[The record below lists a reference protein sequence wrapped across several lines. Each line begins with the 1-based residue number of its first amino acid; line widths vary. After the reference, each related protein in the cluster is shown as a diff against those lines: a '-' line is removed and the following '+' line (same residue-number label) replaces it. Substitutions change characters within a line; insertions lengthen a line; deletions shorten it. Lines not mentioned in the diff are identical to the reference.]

1 MKRKSKAFIAAFL
14 SLCLIATTV
23 LVSTGNA
30 FASDANDSNGLVSVS
45 YAQGYEG
52 DTVKVTASYTNNQ
65 GTAGFEFRLY
75 YDTDV
80 LELVKTTLS
89 EDVFVEDVVVLGDKN
104 ADAKITN
111 FISYA
116 VALTKD
122 NTKNGELYTA
132 EFKIKE
138 GAAIGTSV
146 LKITDLAPS
155 NLAGEYL
162 SVNSVYGSVR
172 VLCKHADTEEVV
184 KEAVTCTKDGV
195 TEVICKKCGDLI
207 DTKTV
212 KSTGH
217 KFGEYE
223 VVTEATCS
231 KDGLK
236 RRTCSVCNE
245 VEEVKIPATGNHT
258 AVTKVTKKATC
269 TTAGEK
275 VTKCSVCDKVLST
288 EEIPATGHKFGEYEV
303 VTEATC
309 SKDGLKRRTCSVCN
323 EVEEVKIPATGKHT
337 AVTEITKKATC
348 TTAGEK
354 VTKCSVCDKVL
365 STEEI
370 PATGHKFGEYEVV
383 TEATCSKDG
392 LKRRTCSV
400 CNEVEEVKI
409 PATGKHTAV
418 TEITKKATCTTA
430 GEKVTK
436 CSVCDKVLSTEEI
449 PATGHKYSDY
459 VIKKDATET
468 EDGIL
473 ERTCTV
479 CGETEK
485 VTIPKLE
492 SLKTEVKD
500 EKAENPLAS
509 QYTKG
514 EDITFT
520 AIGIGMDNVNPQAGD
535 MRYVPAKW
543 SINPSGEWTSA
554 PYTATFAVANAGDY
568 ELKVVYNREVYKDG
582 KWVADGVT
590 ITSKT
595 AITIAE
601 KAETPDNGN
610 NGNTNND
617 STTPSGDASTDNNA
631 SVSTGDTSIYVMIMA
646 VIMIMVSAAVIVE
659 KSRKAVK

>member
-14 SLCLIATTV
+14 SVCLIATTV

-30 FASDANDSNGLVSVS
+30 FASDANVGELAVTS
-45 YAQGYEG
+45 AQGYEG
-52 DTVKVTASYTNNQ
+52 DTVKVTVSYNNNQ
-65 GTAGFEFRLY
+65 GTAGFEFRMY
-75 YDTDV
+75 YDPDV

-89 EDVFVEDVVVLGDKN
+89 EDVFIEDVVILGDKN
-104 ADAKITN
+104 ANEKITN
-111 FISYA
+111 FVSYA
-116 VALTKD
+116 VAMAKE
-122 NTKNGELYTA
+122 NKKSGELYTV
-132 EFKIKE
+132 EFKIKD
-138 GAAIGTSV
+138 GAAIGNTE
-146 LKITDLAPS
+146 LKITDLVPS
-155 NLAGEYL
+155 NFDGDLIT
-162 SVNSVYGSVR
+162 VNSKNSYVK

-195 TEVICKKCGDLI
+195 TEVRCKKCGELI

-217 KFGEYE
+217 KFGEYK

-236 RRTCSVCNE
+236 RRTCN
-245 VEEVKIPATGNHT
+245 
-258 AVTKVTKKATC
+258 
-269 TTAGEK
+269 
-275 VTKCSVCDKVLST
+275 
-288 EEIPATGHKFGEYEV
+288 
-303 VTEATC
+303 
-309 SKDGLKRRTCSVCN
+309 VCN

-370 PATGHKFGEYEVV
+370 PATGHKFGEYKVV

-646 VIMIMVSAAVIVE
+646 VIMMMASAVVIVE
-659 KSRKAVK
+659 KSRKAAK

>member
-14 SLCLIATTV
+14 SVCLIATTV

-30 FASDANDSNGLVSVS
+30 FASDANVGELAVTS
-45 YAQGYEG
+45 AQGYEG
-52 DTVKVTASYTNNQ
+52 DTVKVTVSYNNNQ
-65 GTAGFEFRLY
+65 GTAGFEFRMY
-75 YDTDV
+75 YDPDV

-89 EDVFVEDVVVLGDKN
+89 EDVFIEDVVILGDKN
-104 ADAKITN
+104 ANEKMTN
-111 FISYA
+111 FVSYA
-116 VALTKD
+116 VAMAKD
-122 NTKNGELYTA
+122 NKKSGELYTV
-132 EFKIKE
+132 EFKIKDD
-138 GAAIGTSV
+138 AAIGNTE
-146 LKITDLAPS
+146 LKITDLVPS
-155 NLAGEYL
+155 NFNGDLIT
-162 SVNSVYGSVR
+162 VNSKNSYVK

-184 KEAVTCTKDGV
+184 KEAVTCTKNGV
-195 TEVICKKCGDLI
+195 TEVKCKKCGELI

-212 KSTGH
+212 KS
-217 KFGEYE
+217 
-223 VVTEATCS
+223 
-231 KDGLK
+231 
-236 RRTCSVCNE
+236 
-245 VEEVKIPATGNHT
+245 
-258 AVTKVTKKATC
+258 
-269 TTAGEK
+269 
-275 VTKCSVCDKVLST
+275 
-288 EEIPATGHKFGEYEV
+288 TGHKFGEYEV

-370 PATGHKFGEYEVV
+370 PATGHKFGEYKVV

-646 VIMIMVSAAVIVE
+646 VIMMMASVAVIVE
-659 KSRKAVK
+659 KSRKAAK

>member
-30 FASDANDSNGLVSVS
+30 FASDANVGELAVTS
-45 YAQGYEG
+45 AQGYEG
-52 DTVKVTASYTNNQ
+52 DTVKVTVSYNNNQ
-65 GTAGFEFRLY
+65 GTAGFEFRMY
-75 YDTDV
+75 YDPDV

-89 EDVFVEDVVVLGDKN
+89 EDVFIEDVVILGDKN
-104 ADAKITN
+104 ANEKMTN
-111 FISYA
+111 FVSYA
-116 VALTKD
+116 VAMAKD
-122 NTKNGELYTA
+122 NKKSGELYTV
-132 EFKIKE
+132 EFKIKD
-138 GAAIGTSV
+138 GAAIGNTE
-146 LKITDLAPS
+146 LKITDLVPS
-155 NLAGEYL
+155 NFNGDLIT
-162 SVNSVYGSVR
+162 VNSKNSYVK

-195 TEVICKKCGDLI
+195 TEVKCKKCGELI

-217 KFGEYE
+217 KFGEY
-223 VVTEATCS
+223 
-231 KDGLK
+231 K
-236 RRTCSVCNE
+236 
-245 VEEVKIPATGNHT
+245 
-258 AVTKVTKKATC
+258 
-269 TTAGEK
+269 
-275 VTKCSVCDKVLST
+275 
-288 EEIPATGHKFGEYEV
+288 V

-354 VTKCSVCDKVL
+354 VTKCGVCDKVL

-370 PATGHKFGEYEVV
+370 PATGHKFGEYKVV

-418 TEITKKATCTTA
+418 TEITKKATCTTV

-631 SVSTGDTSIYVMIMA
+631 SVSTGDTSIYVMIVA
-646 VIMIMVSAAVIVE
+646 VIMMMASAAVIVE
-659 KSRKAVK
+659 KSRKAAK

>member
-14 SLCLIATTV
+14 SVCLIATTV

-30 FASDANDSNGLVSVS
+30 FAGDANVGELAVTS
-45 YAQGYEG
+45 AQGYEG
-52 DTVKVTASYTNNQ
+52 DTVKVTVSYNNNQ
-65 GTAGFEFRLY
+65 GTAGFEFRMY
-75 YDTDV
+75 YDPDV

-89 EDVFVEDVVVLGDKN
+89 EDVFIEDVVILGDKN
-104 ADAKITN
+104 ANEKMTN
-111 FISYA
+111 FVSYA
-116 VALTKD
+116 VAMAKD
-122 NTKNGELYTA
+122 NKKSGELYTV
-132 EFKIKE
+132 EFKIKD
-138 GAAIGTSV
+138 GAAIGNTE
-146 LKITDLAPS
+146 LKITDLVPS
-155 NLAGEYL
+155 NFNGDLIT
-162 SVNSVYGSVR
+162 VNSKNSYVK

-195 TEVICKKCGDLI
+195 TEVKCKKCGELI

-212 KSTGH
+212 KS
-217 KFGEYE
+217 
-223 VVTEATCS
+223 
-231 KDGLK
+231 
-236 RRTCSVCNE
+236 
-245 VEEVKIPATGNHT
+245 
-258 AVTKVTKKATC
+258 
-269 TTAGEK
+269 
-275 VTKCSVCDKVLST
+275 
-288 EEIPATGHKFGEYEV
+288 TGHKFGEYEV

-370 PATGHKFGEYEVV
+370 PATGHKFGEYKVV

-631 SVSTGDTSIYVMIMA
+631 SVSTGDTSMYVMIMA
-646 VIMIMVSAAVIVE
+646 VIMMMASAAVIVE

>member
-14 SLCLIATTV
+14 SVCLIATTV

-30 FASDANDSNGLVSVS
+30 FAGDANVGELAVTS
-45 YAQGYEG
+45 AQGYEG
-52 DTVKVTASYTNNQ
+52 DTVKVTVSYNNNQ
-65 GTAGFEFRLY
+65 GTAGFEFRMY
-75 YDTDV
+75 YDPDV

-89 EDVFVEDVVVLGDKN
+89 EDVFIEDVVILGDKN
-104 ADAKITN
+104 ANEKMTN
-111 FISYA
+111 FVSYA
-116 VALTKD
+116 VAMAKD
-122 NTKNGELYTA
+122 NKKSGELYTV
-132 EFKIKE
+132 EFKIKD
-138 GAAIGTSV
+138 GAAIGNTE
-146 LKITDLAPS
+146 LKITDLVPS
-155 NLAGEYL
+155 NFNGDLIT
-162 SVNSVYGSVR
+162 VNSKNSYVK

-195 TEVICKKCGDLI
+195 TEVKCKKCGELI

-217 KFGEYE
+217 KFGEY
-223 VVTEATCS
+223 
-231 KDGLK
+231 K
-236 RRTCSVCNE
+236 
-245 VEEVKIPATGNHT
+245 
-258 AVTKVTKKATC
+258 
-269 TTAGEK
+269 
-275 VTKCSVCDKVLST
+275 
-288 EEIPATGHKFGEYEV
+288 V

-370 PATGHKFGEYEVV
+370 PATGHKFGEYKVV

-582 KWVADGVT
+582 KWIADGVT

-601 KAETPDNGN
+601 KAETPDNSN

-631 SVSTGDTSIYVMIMA
+631 SVSTGDTSIYVMI
-646 VIMIMVSAAVIVE
+646 
-659 KSRKAVK
+659 KNK

>member
-30 FASDANDSNGLVSVS
+30 FASDANVGELAVTS
-45 YAQGYEG
+45 AQGYEG
-52 DTVKVTASYTNNQ
+52 DTVKVTVSYNNNQ
-65 GTAGFEFRLY
+65 GTAGFEFRMY
-75 YDTDV
+75 YDPDV

-89 EDVFVEDVVVLGDKN
+89 EDVFIEDVVILGDKN
-104 ADAKITN
+104 ANEKMTN
-111 FISYA
+111 FVSYA
-116 VALTKD
+116 VAMAKD
-122 NTKNGELYTA
+122 NKKSGELYTV
-132 EFKIKE
+132 EFKIKD
-138 GAAIGTSV
+138 GAAIGNTE
-146 LKITDLAPS
+146 LKITDLVPS
-155 NLAGEYL
+155 NFDGDLIT
-162 SVNSVYGSVR
+162 VNSKNSYVK

-195 TEVICKKCGDLI
+195 TEVRCKKCGELI

-212 KSTGH
+212 K
-217 KFGEYE
+217 
-223 VVTEATCS
+223 
-231 KDGLK
+231 
-236 RRTCSVCNE
+236 
-245 VEEVKIPATGNHT
+245 
-258 AVTKVTKKATC
+258 
-269 TTAGEK
+269 
-275 VTKCSVCDKVLST
+275 
-288 EEIPATGHKFGEYEV
+288 ATGHKFGEYEV

-370 PATGHKFGEYEVV
+370 PATGHKFGEYKVV

-617 STTPSGDASTDNNA
+617 STTPSGDASIDNNA
-631 SVSTGDTSIYVMIMA
+631 SVSTGDTSMYVMIMA
-646 VIMIMVSAAVIVE
+646 VIMMMASAAVIVE
-659 KSRKAVK
+659 KSRKAAK

>member
-23 LVSTGNA
+23 IVSTGNA
-30 FASDANDSNGLVSVS
+30 FAGDANVGELAVTS
-45 YAQGYEG
+45 AQGYEG
-52 DTVKVTASYTNNQ
+52 DTVKVTVSYNNNQ
-65 GTAGFEFRLY
+65 GTAGFEFRMY
-75 YDTDV
+75 YDPDV

-89 EDVFVEDVVVLGDKN
+89 EDVFIEDVVILGDKN
-104 ADAKITN
+104 ANEKMTN
-111 FISYA
+111 FVSYA
-116 VALTKD
+116 VAMAKD
-122 NTKNGELYTA
+122 NKKSGELYTV
-132 EFKIKE
+132 EFKIKD
-138 GAAIGTSV
+138 GAAIGNTE
-146 LKITDLAPS
+146 LKITDLVPS
-155 NLAGEYL
+155 NFDGDLIT
-162 SVNSVYGSVR
+162 VNSKNSYVK

-195 TEVICKKCGDLI
+195 TEVKCKKCGELI

-212 KSTGH
+212 KS
-217 KFGEYE
+217 
-223 VVTEATCS
+223 
-231 KDGLK
+231 
-236 RRTCSVCNE
+236 
-245 VEEVKIPATGNHT
+245 
-258 AVTKVTKKATC
+258 
-269 TTAGEK
+269 
-275 VTKCSVCDKVLST
+275 
-288 EEIPATGHKFGEYEV
+288 
-303 VTEATC
+303 
-309 SKDGLKRRTCSVCN
+309 
-323 EVEEVKIPATGKHT
+323 
-337 AVTEITKKATC
+337 
-348 TTAGEK
+348 
-354 VTKCSVCDKVL
+354 
-365 STEEI
+365 
-370 PATGHKFGEYEVV
+370 
-383 TEATCSKDG
+383 
-392 LKRRTCSV
+392 
-400 CNEVEEVKI
+400 
-409 PATGKHTAV
+409 
-418 TEITKKATCTTA
+418 
-430 GEKVTK
+430 
-436 CSVCDKVLSTEEI
+436 
-449 PATGHKYSDY
+449 TGHKYSDY

-646 VIMIMVSAAVIVE
+646 VIMMMASAAVIVE
-659 KSRKAVK
+659 KSRKAAK

>member
-14 SLCLIATTV
+14 GLCLIATTV
-23 LVSTGNA
+23 IVSTGNA
-30 FASDANDSNGLVSVS
+30 FAGDANVGELAVTS
-45 YAQGYEG
+45 AQGYEG
-52 DTVKVTASYTNNQ
+52 DTVKVTVSYNNNQ
-65 GTAGFEFRLY
+65 GTAGFEFRMY
-75 YDTDV
+75 YDPDV

-89 EDVFVEDVVVLGDKN
+89 EDVFIEDVVILGDKN
-104 ADAKITN
+104 ANEKITN
-111 FISYA
+111 FVSYA
-116 VALTKD
+116 VAMAKE
-122 NTKNGELYTA
+122 NKKSGELYTV
-132 EFKIKE
+132 EFKIKD
-138 GAAIGTSV
+138 GAAIGNTE
-146 LKITDLAPS
+146 LKITDLVPS
-155 NLAGEYL
+155 NFDGDLIT
-162 SVNSVYGSVR
+162 VNSKNSYVK

-195 TEVICKKCGDLI
+195 TEVKCKKCGELI

-212 KSTGH
+212 KS
-217 KFGEYE
+217 
-223 VVTEATCS
+223 
-231 KDGLK
+231 
-236 RRTCSVCNE
+236 
-245 VEEVKIPATGNHT
+245 
-258 AVTKVTKKATC
+258 
-269 TTAGEK
+269 
-275 VTKCSVCDKVLST
+275 
-288 EEIPATGHKFGEYEV
+288 TGHKFGEYEV

-370 PATGHKFGEYEVV
+370 PATGHKFGEYKVV

-646 VIMIMVSAAVIVE
+646 VIMMMASAAVIVE

>member
-23 LVSTGNA
+23 IVSTGNA
-30 FASDANDSNGLVSVS
+30 FAGDANVGELAVTS
-45 YAQGYEG
+45 AQGCEG
-52 DTVKVTASYTNNQ
+52 DTVKVTVSYNNNQ
-65 GTAGFEFRLY
+65 GTAGFEFRMY
-75 YDTDV
+75 YDPDV

-89 EDVFVEDVVVLGDKN
+89 EDVFIEDVVILGDKN
-104 ADAKITN
+104 ANEKMTN
-111 FISYA
+111 FVSYA
-116 VALTKD
+116 VAMAKD
-122 NTKNGELYTA
+122 NKKSGELYTV
-132 EFKIKE
+132 EFKIKD
-138 GAAIGTSV
+138 GAAIGNTE
-146 LKITDLAPS
+146 LKITDLVPS
-155 NLAGEYL
+155 NFNGDLIT
-162 SVNSVYGSVR
+162 VNSKDSYVK

-195 TEVICKKCGDLI
+195 TEVRCKKCGELV

-217 KFGEYE
+217 KFGEY
-223 VVTEATCS
+223 
-231 KDGLK
+231 K
-236 RRTCSVCNE
+236 
-245 VEEVKIPATGNHT
+245 
-258 AVTKVTKKATC
+258 
-269 TTAGEK
+269 
-275 VTKCSVCDKVLST
+275 
-288 EEIPATGHKFGEYEV
+288 V

-601 KAETPDNGN
+601 KAETPDNVN

-646 VIMIMVSAAVIVE
+646 VIMMMASAAVIVE

>member
-23 LVSTGNA
+23 IVSTGNA
-30 FASDANDSNGLVSVS
+30 FAGDANVGELAVTS
-45 YAQGYEG
+45 AQGYEG
-52 DTVKVTASYTNNQ
+52 DTVKVTVSYNNNQ
-65 GTAGFEFRLY
+65 GTAGFEFRMY
-75 YDTDV
+75 YDPDV
-80 LELVKTTLS
+80 MELVKTTLS
-89 EDVFVEDVVVLGDKN
+89 EDVFIEDVVILGDKN
-104 ADAKITN
+104 ANEKMTN
-111 FISYA
+111 FVSYA
-116 VALTKD
+116 VAMAKD
-122 NTKNGELYTA
+122 NKKSGELYTV
-132 EFKIKE
+132 EFKIKD
-138 GAAIGTSV
+138 GAAIGNTE
-146 LKITDLAPS
+146 LKITDLVPS
-155 NLAGEYL
+155 NFDGDLIT
-162 SVNSVYGSVR
+162 VNSKNSYVK

-195 TEVICKKCGDLI
+195 TEVKCKKCGELI

-212 KSTGH
+212 KS
-217 KFGEYE
+217 
-223 VVTEATCS
+223 
-231 KDGLK
+231 
-236 RRTCSVCNE
+236 
-245 VEEVKIPATGNHT
+245 
-258 AVTKVTKKATC
+258 
-269 TTAGEK
+269 
-275 VTKCSVCDKVLST
+275 
-288 EEIPATGHKFGEYEV
+288 TGHKFGEYEV

-370 PATGHKFGEYEVV
+370 PATGHKFGEYKVV

-595 AITIAE
+595 SITIAE

-617 STTPSGDASTDNNA
+617 STTPSGDASIDNNA
-631 SVSTGDTSIYVMIMA
+631 SVSTGDTSMYVMIMA
-646 VIMIMVSAAVIVE
+646 VIMMMASAAVIVE

>member
-23 LVSTGNA
+23 IVSTGNA
-30 FASDANDSNGLVSVS
+30 FAGDANVGELAVTS
-45 YAQGYEG
+45 AQGYEG
-52 DTVKVTASYTNNQ
+52 DTVKVTVSYNNNQ
-65 GTAGFEFRLY
+65 GTAGFEFRMY
-75 YDTDV
+75 YDPDV

-89 EDVFVEDVVVLGDKN
+89 EDVFIEDVVILGDKN
-104 ADAKITN
+104 ANEKMTN
-111 FISYA
+111 FVSYA
-116 VALTKD
+116 VAMAKD
-122 NTKNGELYTA
+122 NKKSGELYTV
-132 EFKIKE
+132 EFKIKD
-138 GAAIGTSV
+138 GAAIGNTE
-146 LKITDLAPS
+146 LKITDLVPS
-155 NLAGEYL
+155 NFDGDLIT
-162 SVNSVYGSVR
+162 VNSKNSYVK

-195 TEVICKKCGDLI
+195 TEVKCKKCGELI

-212 KSTGH
+212 KS
-217 KFGEYE
+217 
-223 VVTEATCS
+223 
-231 KDGLK
+231 
-236 RRTCSVCNE
+236 
-245 VEEVKIPATGNHT
+245 
-258 AVTKVTKKATC
+258 
-269 TTAGEK
+269 
-275 VTKCSVCDKVLST
+275 
-288 EEIPATGHKFGEYEV
+288 TGHKFGEYEV

-520 AIGIGMDNVNPQAGD
+520 AIGIEMDNVNPQAGD

-601 KAETPDNGN
+601 KAETPDNVN

-646 VIMIMVSAAVIVE
+646 VIMMMASAAVIVE

>member
-30 FASDANDSNGLVSVS
+30 FASDANVGELAVTS
-45 YAQGYEG
+45 AQGCEG
-52 DTVKVTASYTNNQ
+52 DTVKVTVSYNNNQ
-65 GTAGFEFRLY
+65 GTAGFEFRMY
-75 YDTDV
+75 YDPDV

-89 EDVFVEDVVVLGDKN
+89 EDVFIEDVVILGDKN
-104 ADAKITN
+104 ANEKMTN
-111 FISYA
+111 FVSYA
-116 VALTKD
+116 VAMAKD
-122 NTKNGELYTA
+122 NKKSGELYTV
-132 EFKIKE
+132 EFKIKD
-138 GAAIGTSV
+138 GAAIGNTE
-146 LKITDLAPS
+146 LKITDLVPS
-155 NLAGEYL
+155 NFDGDLIT
-162 SVNSVYGSVR
+162 VNSKNSYVK
-172 VLCKHADTEEVV
+172 VLCKHADTEEVI

-195 TEVICKKCGDLI
+195 TEVRCKKCGELI

-217 KFGEYE
+217 KFGEYK

-245 VEEVKIPATGNHT
+245 VEEVKIPATGKHT
-258 AVTKVTKKATC
+258 AVTEITKKATC

-275 VTKCSVCDKVLST
+275 ITKCSVCDKVLST

-354 VTKCSVCDKVL
+354 
-365 STEEI
+365 I
-370 PATGHKFGEYEVV
+370 
-383 TEATCSKDG
+383 
-392 LKRRTCSV
+392 
-400 CNEVEEVKI
+400 
-409 PATGKHTAV
+409 
-418 TEITKKATCTTA
+418 
-430 GEKVTK
+430 TK

-646 VIMIMVSAAVIVE
+646 VIMMMASAAVIVE

>member
-23 LVSTGNA
+23 IVSTGNA
-30 FASDANDSNGLVSVS
+30 FAGDANVGELAVTS
-45 YAQGYEG
+45 AQGYEG
-52 DTVKVTASYTNNQ
+52 DTVKVTVSYNNNQ
-65 GTAGFEFRLY
+65 GTAGFEFRMY
-75 YDTDV
+75 YDPDV

-89 EDVFVEDVVVLGDKN
+89 EDVFIEDVVILGDKN
-104 ADAKITN
+104 ANEKMTN
-111 FISYA
+111 FVSYA
-116 VALTKD
+116 VAMAKD
-122 NTKNGELYTA
+122 NKKSGELYTV
-132 EFKIKE
+132 EFKIKD
-138 GAAIGTSV
+138 GAAIGNTE
-146 LKITDLAPS
+146 LKITDLVPS
-155 NLAGEYL
+155 NFDGDLIT
-162 SVNSVYGSVR
+162 VNSKNSYVK

-195 TEVICKKCGDLI
+195 TEVKCKKCGELI

-212 KSTGH
+212 KS
-217 KFGEYE
+217 
-223 VVTEATCS
+223 
-231 KDGLK
+231 
-236 RRTCSVCNE
+236 
-245 VEEVKIPATGNHT
+245 
-258 AVTKVTKKATC
+258 
-269 TTAGEK
+269 
-275 VTKCSVCDKVLST
+275 
-288 EEIPATGHKFGEYEV
+288 TGHKFGEYEV

-370 PATGHKFGEYEVV
+370 PATGHKFGEYKVV

-617 STTPSGDASTDNNA
+617 STTPSGDASIDNNA
-631 SVSTGDTSIYVMIMA
+631 SVSTGDTSMYVMMMA
-646 VIMIMVSAAVIVE
+646 VIMMMASAAVIVE

>member
-1 MKRKSKAFIAAFL
+1 MKRKSKAIIAAFL

-23 LVSTGNA
+23 IVSTGNA
-30 FASDANDSNGLVSVS
+30 FAGDANVGELAVTS
-45 YAQGYEG
+45 AQGYEG
-52 DTVKVTASYTNNQ
+52 DTVKVTVSYNNNQ
-65 GTAGFEFRLY
+65 GTAGFEFRMY
-75 YDTDV
+75 YDPDV

-89 EDVFVEDVVVLGDKN
+89 EEVFIEDVVILGDKN
-104 ADAKITN
+104 ANEKMTN
-111 FISYA
+111 FVSYA
-116 VALTKD
+116 VAMAKD
-122 NTKNGELYTA
+122 NKKSGELYTV
-132 EFKIKE
+132 EFKIKD
-138 GAAIGTSV
+138 GAAIGNTE
-146 LKITDLAPS
+146 LKITDLVPS
-155 NLAGEYL
+155 NFNGDLIT
-162 SVNSVYGSVR
+162 VNSKNSYVK

-195 TEVICKKCGDLI
+195 TEVRCKKCGELV

-212 KSTGH
+212 KS
-217 KFGEYE
+217 
-223 VVTEATCS
+223 
-231 KDGLK
+231 
-236 RRTCSVCNE
+236 
-245 VEEVKIPATGNHT
+245 
-258 AVTKVTKKATC
+258 
-269 TTAGEK
+269 
-275 VTKCSVCDKVLST
+275 
-288 EEIPATGHKFGEYEV
+288 TGHKFGEYEV

-646 VIMIMVSAAVIVE
+646 VIMMMASAAVIVE

>member
-30 FASDANDSNGLVSVS
+30 FASDANVGELAVTS
-45 YAQGYEG
+45 AQGYEG
-52 DTVKVTASYTNNQ
+52 DTVKVTVSYNNNQ
-65 GTAGFEFRLY
+65 GTAGFEFRMY
-75 YDTDV
+75 YDPDV

-89 EDVFVEDVVVLGDKN
+89 EDVFIEDVVILGDKN
-104 ADAKITN
+104 ANEKMTN
-111 FISYA
+111 FVSYA
-116 VALTKD
+116 VAMAKD
-122 NTKNGELYTA
+122 NKKSGELYTV
-132 EFKIKE
+132 EFKIKD
-138 GAAIGTSV
+138 GAAIGNTE
-146 LKITDLAPS
+146 LKITDLVPS
-155 NLAGEYL
+155 NFNGDLIT
-162 SVNSVYGSVR
+162 VNSKDSYVK

-195 TEVICKKCGDLI
+195 TEVRCKKCGELV

-212 KSTGH
+212 KS
-217 KFGEYE
+217 
-223 VVTEATCS
+223 
-231 KDGLK
+231 
-236 RRTCSVCNE
+236 
-245 VEEVKIPATGNHT
+245 
-258 AVTKVTKKATC
+258 
-269 TTAGEK
+269 
-275 VTKCSVCDKVLST
+275 
-288 EEIPATGHKFGEYEV
+288 TGHKFGEYEV

-646 VIMIMVSAAVIVE
+646 VIMMMASAAVIVE

>member
-14 SLCLIATTV
+14 SVCLIATTV

-30 FASDANDSNGLVSVS
+30 FASDANVGELAVTS
-45 YAQGYEG
+45 AQGYEG
-52 DTVKVTASYTNNQ
+52 DTVKVTVSYNNNQ
-65 GTAGFEFRLY
+65 GTAGFEFRMY
-75 YDTDV
+75 YDPDV

-89 EDVFVEDVVVLGDKN
+89 EDVFIEDVVILGDKN
-104 ADAKITN
+104 ANEKMTN
-111 FISYA
+111 FVSYA
-116 VALTKD
+116 VAMAKD
-122 NTKNGELYTA
+122 NKKSGELYTV
-132 EFKIKE
+132 EFKIKD
-138 GAAIGTSV
+138 GAAIGNTE
-146 LKITDLAPS
+146 LKITDLVPS
-155 NLAGEYL
+155 NFNGDLIT
-162 SVNSVYGSVR
+162 VNSKNSYVK

-184 KEAVTCTKDGV
+184 KEAVTCTKNGV
-195 TEVICKKCGDLI
+195 TEVKCKKCGELI

-212 KSTGH
+212 KS
-217 KFGEYE
+217 
-223 VVTEATCS
+223 
-231 KDGLK
+231 
-236 RRTCSVCNE
+236 
-245 VEEVKIPATGNHT
+245 
-258 AVTKVTKKATC
+258 
-269 TTAGEK
+269 
-275 VTKCSVCDKVLST
+275 
-288 EEIPATGHKFGEYEV
+288 TGHKFGEYEV

-370 PATGHKFGEYEVV
+370 PATGHKFGEYKVV

-646 VIMIMVSAAVIVE
+646 VIMMMASVAVIVE
-659 KSRKAVK
+659 KSRKAAK

>member
-30 FASDANDSNGLVSVS
+30 FASDANVGELAVTS
-45 YAQGYEG
+45 AQGYEG
-52 DTVKVTASYTNNQ
+52 DTVKVTVSYNNNQ
-65 GTAGFEFRLY
+65 GTAGFEFRMY
-75 YDTDV
+75 YDPDV

-89 EDVFVEDVVVLGDKN
+89 EDVFIEDVVILGDKN
-104 ADAKITN
+104 ANEKMTN
-111 FISYA
+111 FVSYA
-116 VALTKD
+116 VAMAKD
-122 NTKNGELYTA
+122 NKKSGELYTV
-132 EFKIKE
+132 EFKIKD
-138 GAAIGTSV
+138 GAAIGNTE
-146 LKITDLAPS
+146 LKITDLVPS
-155 NLAGEYL
+155 NFNGDLIT
-162 SVNSVYGSVR
+162 VNSKNSYVK

-195 TEVICKKCGDLI
+195 TEVKCKKCGELI

-212 KSTGH
+212 KS
-217 KFGEYE
+217 
-223 VVTEATCS
+223 
-231 KDGLK
+231 
-236 RRTCSVCNE
+236 
-245 VEEVKIPATGNHT
+245 
-258 AVTKVTKKATC
+258 
-269 TTAGEK
+269 
-275 VTKCSVCDKVLST
+275 
-288 EEIPATGHKFGEYEV
+288 TGHKFGEYEV

-370 PATGHKFGEYEVV
+370 PATGHKFGEYKVV

-500 EKAENPLAS
+500 EKAEKPLAS

-520 AIGIGMDNVNPQAGD
+520 AVGIGMDNVNPQAGD

-595 AITIAE
+595 AIIIAE

-646 VIMIMVSAAVIVE
+646 VIMMMASAAVIIE
-659 KSRKAVK
+659 KSRKAAK

>member
-172 VLCKHADTEEVV
+172 GLCKHADTEEVV

-258 AVTKVTKKATC
+258 AVTEVTKKATC

-323 EVEEVKIPATGKHT
+323 K
-337 AVTEITKKATC
+337 
-348 TTAGEK
+348 
-354 VTKCSVCDKVL
+354 
-365 STEEI
+365 
-370 PATGHKFGEYEVV
+370 
-383 TEATCSKDG
+383 
-392 LKRRTCSV
+392 
-400 CNEVEEVKI
+400 VEEVKI

>member
-212 KSTGH
+212 KS
-217 KFGEYE
+217 
-223 VVTEATCS
+223 
-231 KDGLK
+231 
-236 RRTCSVCNE
+236 
-245 VEEVKIPATGNHT
+245 
-258 AVTKVTKKATC
+258 
-269 TTAGEK
+269 
-275 VTKCSVCDKVLST
+275 
-288 EEIPATGHKFGEYEV
+288 TGHKFGEYEV

-554 PYTATFAVANAGDY
+554 PYTAKFAVANAGDY

-617 STTPSGDASTDNNA
+617 STTPSGDASIDNNA
-631 SVSTGDTSIYVMIMA
+631 SVSTGDTSMYVMIMA
-646 VIMIMVSAAVIVE
+646 VIMMMASAAVIVE

>member
-75 YDTDV
+75 YDADV

-258 AVTKVTKKATC
+258 AVT
-269 TTAGEK
+269 
-275 VTKCSVCDKVLST
+275 
-288 EEIPATGHKFGEYEV
+288 EV
-303 VTEATC
+303 
-309 SKDGLKRRTCSVCN
+309 
-323 EVEEVKIPATGKHT
+323 
-337 AVTEITKKATC
+337 TKKATC

>member
-14 SLCLIATTV
+14 SVCLIATTV

-30 FASDANDSNGLVSVS
+30 FAGDANVGELAVTS
-45 YAQGYEG
+45 AQGYEG
-52 DTVKVTASYTNNQ
+52 DTVKVTVSYNNNQ
-65 GTAGFEFRLY
+65 GTAGFEFRMY
-75 YDTDV
+75 YDPDV

-89 EDVFVEDVVVLGDKN
+89 EDVFIEDVVILGDKN
-104 ADAKITN
+104 ANEKMTN
-111 FISYA
+111 FVSYA
-116 VALTKD
+116 VAMAKD
-122 NTKNGELYTA
+122 NKKSGELYTV
-132 EFKIKE
+132 EFKIKD
-138 GAAIGTSV
+138 GAAIGNTE
-146 LKITDLAPS
+146 LKITDLVPS
-155 NLAGEYL
+155 NFNGDLIT
-162 SVNSVYGSVR
+162 VNSKNSYVK

-195 TEVICKKCGDLI
+195 TEVKCKKCGELI

-212 KSTGH
+212 KS
-217 KFGEYE
+217 
-223 VVTEATCS
+223 
-231 KDGLK
+231 
-236 RRTCSVCNE
+236 
-245 VEEVKIPATGNHT
+245 
-258 AVTKVTKKATC
+258 
-269 TTAGEK
+269 
-275 VTKCSVCDKVLST
+275 
-288 EEIPATGHKFGEYEV
+288 TGHKFGEYEV

-631 SVSTGDTSIYVMIMA
+631 SVSTGDTSIYVMIVA
-646 VIMIMVSAAVIVE
+646 VIMMMASAAVIVE

>member
-1 MKRKSKAFIAAFL
+1 MKRKSKVFIAAFL

-258 AVTKVTKKATC
+258 AVT
-269 TTAGEK
+269 
-275 VTKCSVCDKVLST
+275 
-288 EEIPATGHKFGEYEV
+288 EV
-303 VTEATC
+303 
-309 SKDGLKRRTCSVCN
+309 
-323 EVEEVKIPATGKHT
+323 
-337 AVTEITKKATC
+337 TKKATC

-646 VIMIMVSAAVIVE
+646 VIMMMASAAVIVE

>member
-30 FASDANDSNGLVSVS
+30 FASDANVGELAVTS
-45 YAQGYEG
+45 AQGYEG
-52 DTVKVTASYTNNQ
+52 DTVKVTVSYNNNQ
-65 GTAGFEFRLY
+65 GTAGFEFRMY
-75 YDTDV
+75 YDPDV

-89 EDVFVEDVVVLGDKN
+89 EDVFIEDVVILGDKN
-104 ADAKITN
+104 ANEKMTN
-111 FISYA
+111 FVSYA
-116 VALTKD
+116 VAMAKD
-122 NTKNGELYTA
+122 NKKSGELYTV
-132 EFKIKE
+132 EFKIKD
-138 GAAIGTSV
+138 GAAIGNTE
-146 LKITDLAPS
+146 LKITDLVPS
-155 NLAGEYL
+155 NFDGDLIT
-162 SVNSVYGSVR
+162 VNSKNSYVK

-195 TEVICKKCGDLI
+195 TEVKCKKCGDLI

-212 KSTGH
+212 K
-217 KFGEYE
+217 
-223 VVTEATCS
+223 
-231 KDGLK
+231 
-236 RRTCSVCNE
+236 
-245 VEEVKIPATGNHT
+245 
-258 AVTKVTKKATC
+258 
-269 TTAGEK
+269 
-275 VTKCSVCDKVLST
+275 
-288 EEIPATGHKFGEYEV
+288 ATGHKFGEYEV

-370 PATGHKFGEYEVV
+370 PATGHKFSEYEVV

-646 VIMIMVSAAVIVE
+646 VIMMMASAAVIVE

>member
-1 MKRKSKAFIAAFL
+1 MKRKSKAIIAAFL

-23 LVSTGNA
+23 IVSTGNA
-30 FASDANDSNGLVSVS
+30 FAGDANVGELAVTS
-45 YAQGYEG
+45 AQGYEG
-52 DTVKVTASYTNNQ
+52 DTVKVTVSYNNNQ
-65 GTAGFEFRLY
+65 GTAGFEFRMY
-75 YDTDV
+75 YDPDV

-89 EDVFVEDVVVLGDKN
+89 EDVFIEDVVILGDKN
-104 ADAKITN
+104 ADEKMTN
-111 FISYA
+111 FVSYA
-116 VALTKD
+116 VAMAKE
-122 NTKNGELYTA
+122 NKKSGELYTV
-132 EFKIKE
+132 EFKIKD
-138 GAAIGTSV
+138 GAAIGNTE
-146 LKITDLAPS
+146 LKITDLVPS
-155 NLAGEYL
+155 NFDGDLIT
-162 SVNSVYGSVR
+162 VNSKNSYVK
-172 VLCKHADTEEVV
+172 VLCKHADTEEVI

-195 TEVICKKCGDLI
+195 TEVRCKKCGELV

-212 KSTGH
+212 KS
-217 KFGEYE
+217 
-223 VVTEATCS
+223 
-231 KDGLK
+231 
-236 RRTCSVCNE
+236 
-245 VEEVKIPATGNHT
+245 
-258 AVTKVTKKATC
+258 
-269 TTAGEK
+269 
-275 VTKCSVCDKVLST
+275 
-288 EEIPATGHKFGEYEV
+288 TGHKFGEYEV

-370 PATGHKFGEYEVV
+370 PATGHKFGEYKVV

-535 MRYVPAKW
+535 MRYVPVKW

-582 KWVADGVT
+582 KWIADGVT

-646 VIMIMVSAAVIVE
+646 VIMMMASAAVIIE

>member
-1 MKRKSKAFIAAFL
+1 MKRKSKAIIAAFL

-23 LVSTGNA
+23 IVSTGNA
-30 FASDANDSNGLVSVS
+30 FAGDANVGELAITS
-45 YAQGYEG
+45 AQGFEG
-52 DTVKVTASYTNNQ
+52 DTVKVTVSYNNNQ
-65 GTAGFEFRLY
+65 GTSGFEFRMY
-75 YDTDV
+75 YDPDV

-89 EDVFVEDVVVLGDKN
+89 EDVFIEDVVILGDKN
-104 ADAKITN
+104 ANEKITN
-111 FISYA
+111 FVSYA
-116 VALTKD
+116 VAMAKE
-122 NTKNGELYTA
+122 NKKSGELYTV
-132 EFKIKE
+132 EFKIKD
-138 GAAIGTSV
+138 GAAIGNSE
-146 LKITDLAPS
+146 LKITDLVPS
-155 NLAGEYL
+155 NFDGDLIT
-162 SVNSVYGSVR
+162 VNSKNSYVK

-195 TEVICKKCGDLI
+195 TEVKCKKCGELI

-217 KFGEYE
+217 KFGEYK

-236 RRTCSVCNE
+236 RRTCN
-245 VEEVKIPATGNHT
+245 
-258 AVTKVTKKATC
+258 
-269 TTAGEK
+269 
-275 VTKCSVCDKVLST
+275 
-288 EEIPATGHKFGEYEV
+288 
-303 VTEATC
+303 
-309 SKDGLKRRTCSVCN
+309 VCN

-354 VTKCSVCDKVL
+354 VTKCSVCDNVL

-370 PATGHKFGEYEVV
+370 PATGHKFGEYKVV

-392 LKRRTCSV
+392 LKRRTCNV

-535 MRYVPAKW
+535 MRYVPVKW

-646 VIMIMVSAAVIVE
+646 VIMMMASAAVIVE

>member
-258 AVTKVTKKATC
+258 AVTEVTKKATC
-269 TTAGEK
+269 TTAGK
-275 VTKCSVCDKVLST
+275 
-288 EEIPATGHKFGEYEV
+288 
-303 VTEATC
+303 
-309 SKDGLKRRTCSVCN
+309 
-323 EVEEVKIPATGKHT
+323 
-337 AVTEITKKATC
+337 
-348 TTAGEK
+348 K

-617 STTPSGDASTDNNA
+617 STTPSGDASIDNNA
-631 SVSTGDTSIYVMIMA
+631 SVSTGDTSMYVMIMA
-646 VIMIMVSAAVIVE
+646 VIMMMASAAVIVE

>member
-30 FASDANDSNGLVSVS
+30 FAGDANVGELAVTS
-45 YAQGYEG
+45 AQGYEG
-52 DTVKVTASYTNNQ
+52 DTVKVTVSYNNNQ
-65 GTAGFEFRLY
+65 GTAGFEFRMY
-75 YDTDV
+75 YDPDV

-89 EDVFVEDVVVLGDKN
+89 EDVFIEDVVILGDKN
-104 ADAKITN
+104 ANEKMTN
-111 FISYA
+111 FVSYA
-116 VALTKD
+116 VAMAKD
-122 NTKNGELYTA
+122 NKKSGELYTV
-132 EFKIKE
+132 EFKIKD
-138 GAAIGTSV
+138 GAVIGNTE
-146 LKITDLAPS
+146 LKITDLVPS
-155 NLAGEYL
+155 NFNGDLIT
-162 SVNSVYGSVR
+162 VNSKNSYVK

-195 TEVICKKCGDLI
+195 TEVKCKKCGELI

-236 RRTCSVCNE
+236 RR
-245 VEEVKIPATGNHT
+245 I
-258 AVTKVTKKATC
+258 
-269 TTAGEK
+269 
-275 VTKCSVCDKVLST
+275 
-288 EEIPATGHKFGEYEV
+288 
-303 VTEATC
+303 
-309 SKDGLKRRTCSVCN
+309 CSVCN

-370 PATGHKFGEYEVV
+370 PATGHKFGEYKVV

-520 AIGIGMDNVNPQAGD
+520 AVGIGMDNVNPQAGD
-535 MRYVPAKW
+535 MRYVPVKW

-595 AITIAE
+595 AIIIAE

-646 VIMIMVSAAVIVE
+646 VIMMMASAAVIIE
-659 KSRKAVK
+659 KSRKAAK

>member
-1 MKRKSKAFIAAFL
+1 MKRKSKAIIAAFL

-23 LVSTGNA
+23 IVSTGNA
-30 FASDANDSNGLVSVS
+30 FAGDANVGELAVTS
-45 YAQGYEG
+45 AQGYEG
-52 DTVKVTASYTNNQ
+52 DTVKVTVSYNNNQ
-65 GTAGFEFRLY
+65 GTAGFEFRMY
-75 YDTDV
+75 YDPDV

-89 EDVFVEDVVVLGDKN
+89 EDVFIEDVVILGDKN
-104 ADAKITN
+104 ANEKMTN
-111 FISYA
+111 FVSYA
-116 VALTKD
+116 VAMAKD
-122 NTKNGELYTA
+122 NKKSGELYTV
-132 EFKIKE
+132 EFKIKD
-138 GAAIGTSV
+138 GAAIGNTE
-146 LKITDLAPS
+146 LKITDLVPS
-155 NLAGEYL
+155 NFDGDLIT
-162 SVNSVYGSVR
+162 VNSKNSYVK

-195 TEVICKKCGDLI
+195 TEVKCKKCGELI

-212 KSTGH
+212 KS
-217 KFGEYE
+217 
-223 VVTEATCS
+223 
-231 KDGLK
+231 
-236 RRTCSVCNE
+236 
-245 VEEVKIPATGNHT
+245 
-258 AVTKVTKKATC
+258 
-269 TTAGEK
+269 
-275 VTKCSVCDKVLST
+275 
-288 EEIPATGHKFGEYEV
+288 TGHKFGEYEV

-370 PATGHKFGEYEVV
+370 PATGHKFGEYKVV

-500 EKAENPLAS
+500 EKAENPVAS

-646 VIMIMVSAAVIVE
+646 VIMMMASAAVIVE

>member
-14 SLCLIATTV
+14 SVCLIATTV

-30 FASDANDSNGLVSVS
+30 FASDANVGELAVTS
-45 YAQGYEG
+45 AQGYEG
-52 DTVKVTASYTNNQ
+52 DTVKVTVSYNNNQ
-65 GTAGFEFRLY
+65 GTAGFEFRMY
-75 YDTDV
+75 YDPDV

-89 EDVFVEDVVVLGDKN
+89 EDVFIEDVVILGDKN
-104 ADAKITN
+104 ANEKMTN
-111 FISYA
+111 FVSYA
-116 VALTKD
+116 VAMAKD
-122 NTKNGELYTA
+122 NKKSGELYTV
-132 EFKIKE
+132 EFKIKD
-138 GAAIGTSV
+138 GAEIGNSE
-146 LKITDLAPS
+146 LKITDLVPS
-155 NLAGEYL
+155 NFDGDLIT
-162 SVNSVYGSVR
+162 VNSKNSYVK

-195 TEVICKKCGDLI
+195 TEVKCKKCGELI

-236 RRTCSVCNE
+236 
-245 VEEVKIPATGNHT
+245 K
-258 AVTKVTKKATC
+258 
-269 TTAGEK
+269 
-275 VTKCSVCDKVLST
+275 
-288 EEIPATGHKFGEYEV
+288 
-303 VTEATC
+303 
-309 SKDGLKRRTCSVCN
+309 RTCSVCN

-392 LKRRTCSV
+392 LKKRTCSV

-430 GEKVTK
+430 GEKITK

-617 STTPSGDASTDNNA
+617 STTPSGDASIDNNA

-646 VIMIMVSAAVIVE
+646 VIMMMASAAVIVE

>member
-30 FASDANDSNGLVSVS
+30 FASDANVGELAVTS
-45 YAQGYEG
+45 AQGYEG
-52 DTVKVTASYTNNQ
+52 DTVKVTVSYNNNQ
-65 GTAGFEFRLY
+65 GTAGFEFRMY
-75 YDTDV
+75 YDPDV

-89 EDVFVEDVVVLGDKN
+89 EDVFIEDVVILGDKN
-104 ADAKITN
+104 ANEKITN
-111 FISYA
+111 FVSYA
-116 VALTKD
+116 VAMAKD
-122 NTKNGELYTA
+122 NKKSGELYTV
-132 EFKIKE
+132 EFKIKD
-138 GAAIGTSV
+138 GAAIGNTE
-146 LKITDLAPS
+146 LKITDLVPS
-155 NLAGEYL
+155 NFDGDLIT
-162 SVNSVYGSVR
+162 VNSKNSYVK

-195 TEVICKKCGDLI
+195 TEVKCKKCGELI

-245 VEEVKIPATGNHT
+245 VEEVKIPATGKHT
-258 AVTKVTKKATC
+258 AVTEVTKKATC

-337 AVTEITKKATC
+337 AVTE
-348 TTAGEK
+348 
-354 VTKCSVCDKVL
+354 V
-365 STEEI
+365 
-370 PATGHKFGEYEVV
+370 
-383 TEATCSKDG
+383 
-392 LKRRTCSV
+392 
-400 CNEVEEVKI
+400 
-409 PATGKHTAV
+409 
-418 TEITKKATCTTA
+418 TKKATCTTA

-473 ERTCTV
+473 ERICTV

-617 STTPSGDASTDNNA
+617 STTPSGDASIDNNA
-631 SVSTGDTSIYVMIMA
+631 SVSTGDTSMYVMIMA
-646 VIMIMVSAAVIVE
+646 VIMMMASAAVIVE

>member
-1 MKRKSKAFIAAFL
+1 MKRKSKAIIAAFL

-23 LVSTGNA
+23 IVSTGNA
-30 FASDANDSNGLVSVS
+30 FAGDANVGELAVTS
-45 YAQGYEG
+45 AQGYEG
-52 DTVKVTASYTNNQ
+52 DTVKVTVSYNNNQ
-65 GTAGFEFRLY
+65 GTAGFEFRMY
-75 YDTDV
+75 YDPDV

-89 EDVFVEDVVVLGDKN
+89 EDVFIEDVVILGDKSAN
-104 ADAKITN
+104 EKITN
-111 FISYA
+111 FVSYA
-116 VALTKD
+116 VAMAKE
-122 NTKNGELYTA
+122 NKKSGELYTV
-132 EFKIKE
+132 EFKIKD
-138 GAAIGTSV
+138 GAAIGNTE
-146 LKITDLAPS
+146 LKITDLVPS
-155 NLAGEYL
+155 NFNGDLIT
-162 SVNSVYGSVR
+162 VNSKNSYVK

-195 TEVICKKCGDLI
+195 TEVRCKKCGELV

-212 KSTGH
+212 KS
-217 KFGEYE
+217 
-223 VVTEATCS
+223 
-231 KDGLK
+231 
-236 RRTCSVCNE
+236 
-245 VEEVKIPATGNHT
+245 
-258 AVTKVTKKATC
+258 
-269 TTAGEK
+269 
-275 VTKCSVCDKVLST
+275 
-288 EEIPATGHKFGEYEV
+288 TGHKFGEYEV

-409 PATGKHTAV
+409 PATGNHTAV
-418 TEITKKATCTTA
+418 TEVTKKATCTTA

-617 STTPSGDASTDNNA
+617 STTPSGDASIDNNA

-646 VIMIMVSAAVIVE
+646 VIMMMASAAVIVE
-659 KSRKAVK
+659 KSRKAAK

>member
-1 MKRKSKAFIAAFL
+1 MKRKSKAIIAAFL

-23 LVSTGNA
+23 IVSTGNA
-30 FASDANDSNGLVSVS
+30 FAGDANVGELAVTS
-45 YAQGYEG
+45 AQGCEG
-52 DTVKVTASYTNNQ
+52 DTVKVTVSYNNNQ
-65 GTAGFEFRLY
+65 GTAGFEFRMY
-75 YDTDV
+75 YDPDV

-89 EDVFVEDVVVLGDKN
+89 EDVFIEDVVILGDKN
-104 ADAKITN
+104 ANEKITN
-111 FISYA
+111 FVSYA
-116 VALTKD
+116 VAMAKE
-122 NTKNGELYTA
+122 NKKSGELYTV
-132 EFKIKE
+132 EFKIKD
-138 GAAIGTSV
+138 GAAIGNTE
-146 LKITDLAPS
+146 LKITDLVPS
-155 NLAGEYL
+155 NFDGDLIT
-162 SVNSVYGSVR
+162 VNSKNSYVK

-195 TEVICKKCGDLI
+195 TEVKCKKCGELI

-212 KSTGH
+212 KS
-217 KFGEYE
+217 
-223 VVTEATCS
+223 
-231 KDGLK
+231 
-236 RRTCSVCNE
+236 
-245 VEEVKIPATGNHT
+245 
-258 AVTKVTKKATC
+258 
-269 TTAGEK
+269 
-275 VTKCSVCDKVLST
+275 
-288 EEIPATGHKFGEYEV
+288 TGHKFGEYEV

-646 VIMIMVSAAVIVE
+646 VIMMMASAAVIVE
-659 KSRKAVK
+659 KSRKAAK

>member
-1 MKRKSKAFIAAFL
+1 MKRKSKAIIAAFL

-23 LVSTGNA
+23 IVSTGNA
-30 FASDANDSNGLVSVS
+30 FAGDANVGELAVTS
-45 YAQGYEG
+45 AQGYEG
-52 DTVKVTASYTNNQ
+52 DTVKVTVSYNNNQ
-65 GTAGFEFRLY
+65 GTAGFEFRMY
-75 YDTDV
+75 YDPDV

-89 EDVFVEDVVVLGDKN
+89 EDVFIEDVVILGDKN
-104 ADAKITN
+104 ANEKMTN
-111 FISYA
+111 FVSYA
-116 VALTKD
+116 VAMAKD
-122 NTKNGELYTA
+122 NKKSGELYTV
-132 EFKIKE
+132 EFKIKD
-138 GAAIGTSV
+138 GAAIGNTE
-146 LKITDLAPS
+146 LKITDLVPS
-155 NLAGEYL
+155 NFDGDLIT
-162 SVNSVYGSVR
+162 VNSKNSYVK

-195 TEVICKKCGDLI
+195 TEVRCKKCGELI

-212 KSTGH
+212 KS
-217 KFGEYE
+217 
-223 VVTEATCS
+223 
-231 KDGLK
+231 
-236 RRTCSVCNE
+236 
-245 VEEVKIPATGNHT
+245 
-258 AVTKVTKKATC
+258 
-269 TTAGEK
+269 
-275 VTKCSVCDKVLST
+275 
-288 EEIPATGHKFGEYEV
+288 TGHKFGEYEV

-646 VIMIMVSAAVIVE
+646 VIMMMASAAVIVE

>member
-30 FASDANDSNGLVSVS
+30 FASDANVGELAVTS
-45 YAQGYEG
+45 AQGYEG
-52 DTVKVTASYTNNQ
+52 DTVKVTVSYNNNQ
-65 GTAGFEFRLY
+65 GTAGFEFRMY
-75 YDTDV
+75 YDPDV

-89 EDVFVEDVVVLGDKN
+89 EDVFIEDVVILGDKN
-104 ADAKITN
+104 ANEKMTN
-111 FISYA
+111 FVSYA
-116 VALTKD
+116 VAMAKD
-122 NTKNGELYTA
+122 NKKSGELYTV
-132 EFKIKE
+132 EFKIKD
-138 GAAIGTSV
+138 GAAIGNTE
-146 LKITDLAPS
+146 LKITDLVPS
-155 NLAGEYL
+155 NFNGDLIT
-162 SVNSVYGSVR
+162 VNSKNSYVK

-195 TEVICKKCGDLI
+195 TEVKCKKCGELI

-212 KSTGH
+212 KS
-217 KFGEYE
+217 
-223 VVTEATCS
+223 
-231 KDGLK
+231 
-236 RRTCSVCNE
+236 
-245 VEEVKIPATGNHT
+245 
-258 AVTKVTKKATC
+258 
-269 TTAGEK
+269 
-275 VTKCSVCDKVLST
+275 
-288 EEIPATGHKFGEYEV
+288 TGHKFGEYEV

-370 PATGHKFGEYEVV
+370 PATGHKFGEYKVV

-430 GEKVTK
+430 GEKITK

-617 STTPSGDASTDNNA
+617 STTPSGDASIDNNA

-646 VIMIMVSAAVIVE
+646 VIMMMASAAVIVE

>member
-30 FASDANDSNGLVSVS
+30 FAGDANVGELAVTS
-45 YAQGYEG
+45 AQGYEG
-52 DTVKVTASYTNNQ
+52 DTVKVTVSYNNNQ
-65 GTAGFEFRLY
+65 GTAGFEFRMY
-75 YDTDV
+75 YDPDV

-89 EDVFVEDVVVLGDKN
+89 EDVFIEDVVILGDKN
-104 ADAKITN
+104 ANEKMTN
-111 FISYA
+111 FVSYA
-116 VALTKD
+116 VAMAKD
-122 NTKNGELYTA
+122 NKKSGELYTV
-132 EFKIKE
+132 EFKIKD
-138 GAAIGTSV
+138 GAAIGNSE
-146 LKITDLAPS
+146 LKITDLVPS
-155 NLAGEYL
+155 NFDGDLIT
-162 SVNSVYGSVR
+162 VNSKNSYVK

-195 TEVICKKCGDLI
+195 TEVRCKKCGELI

-212 KSTGH
+212 KS
-217 KFGEYE
+217 
-223 VVTEATCS
+223 
-231 KDGLK
+231 
-236 RRTCSVCNE
+236 
-245 VEEVKIPATGNHT
+245 
-258 AVTKVTKKATC
+258 
-269 TTAGEK
+269 
-275 VTKCSVCDKVLST
+275 
-288 EEIPATGHKFGEYEV
+288 TGHKFGEYEV

-370 PATGHKFGEYEVV
+370 PATGHKFGEYKVV

-582 KWVADGVT
+582 KWIADGVT

-601 KAETPDNGN
+601 KAETPDNSN

-646 VIMIMVSAAVIVE
+646 VIMMMASAAVIVE
-659 KSRKAVK
+659 KSRKAAK

>member
-258 AVTKVTKKATC
+258 AVT
-269 TTAGEK
+269 
-275 VTKCSVCDKVLST
+275 
-288 EEIPATGHKFGEYEV
+288 EV
-303 VTEATC
+303 
-309 SKDGLKRRTCSVCN
+309 
-323 EVEEVKIPATGKHT
+323 
-337 AVTEITKKATC
+337 TKKATC

-485 VTIPKLE
+485 VTISKLE

-646 VIMIMVSAAVIVE
+646 VIMMMASAAVIVE

>member
-1 MKRKSKAFIAAFL
+1 MKRKSKAIIAAFL

-23 LVSTGNA
+23 IVSTGNA
-30 FASDANDSNGLVSVS
+30 FAGDANVGELAVTS
-45 YAQGYEG
+45 AQGYEG
-52 DTVKVTASYTNNQ
+52 DTVKVTVSYNNNQ
-65 GTAGFEFRLY
+65 GTAGFEFRMY
-75 YDTDV
+75 YDPDV

-89 EDVFVEDVVVLGDKN
+89 EDVFIEDVVILGDKN
-104 ADAKITN
+104 ANEKMSN
-111 FISYA
+111 FVSYA
-116 VALTKD
+116 VAMAKD
-122 NTKNGELYTA
+122 NKKSGELYTV
-132 EFKIKE
+132 EFKIKD
-138 GAAIGTSV
+138 GAAIGNTE
-146 LKITDLAPS
+146 LKITDLVPS
-155 NLAGEYL
+155 NFDGDLIT
-162 SVNSVYGSVR
+162 VNSKNSYVK

-195 TEVICKKCGDLI
+195 TEVKCKKCGELI

-212 KSTGH
+212 KS
-217 KFGEYE
+217 
-223 VVTEATCS
+223 
-231 KDGLK
+231 
-236 RRTCSVCNE
+236 
-245 VEEVKIPATGNHT
+245 
-258 AVTKVTKKATC
+258 
-269 TTAGEK
+269 
-275 VTKCSVCDKVLST
+275 
-288 EEIPATGHKFGEYEV
+288 TGHKFGEYEV

-370 PATGHKFGEYEVV
+370 LATGHKFGEYKVV

-646 VIMIMVSAAVIVE
+646 VIMMMASAAVIVE
-659 KSRKAVK
+659 KSRKAAK

>member
-14 SLCLIATTV
+14 SVCLIATTV

-30 FASDANDSNGLVSVS
+30 FAGDANVGELAVTS
-45 YAQGYEG
+45 AQGYEG
-52 DTVKVTASYTNNQ
+52 DTVKVTVSYNNNQ
-65 GTAGFEFRLY
+65 GTAGFEFRMY
-75 YDTDV
+75 YDPDV

-89 EDVFVEDVVVLGDKN
+89 EDVFIEDVVILGDKN
-104 ADAKITN
+104 ANEKMTN
-111 FISYA
+111 FVSYA
-116 VALTKD
+116 VAMAKD
-122 NTKNGELYTA
+122 NKKSGELYTV
-132 EFKIKE
+132 EFKIKD
-138 GAAIGTSV
+138 GAAIGNTE
-146 LKITDLAPS
+146 LKITDLVPS
-155 NLAGEYL
+155 NFNGDLIT
-162 SVNSVYGSVR
+162 VNSKSSYVK

-195 TEVICKKCGDLI
+195 TEVKCKKCGELI

-217 KFGEYE
+217 KFGEY
-223 VVTEATCS
+223 
-231 KDGLK
+231 K
-236 RRTCSVCNE
+236 
-245 VEEVKIPATGNHT
+245 
-258 AVTKVTKKATC
+258 
-269 TTAGEK
+269 
-275 VTKCSVCDKVLST
+275 
-288 EEIPATGHKFGEYEV
+288 V

-370 PATGHKFGEYEVV
+370 PATGHKFGEYKVV

-582 KWVADGVT
+582 KWIADGVT

-601 KAETPDNGN
+601 KAETPDNSN

-646 VIMIMVSAAVIVE
+646 VIMMMASAAVIVE